1 MLASLFDSGEIK
13 IRGEGAGAVSGVMGY
28 YDFSKAAEAYTEVAR
43 GQVLGKI
50 AIVPGGSI

>member
-28 YDFSKAAEAYTEVAR
+28 YDFSKAAGAYTEVAR